1 MEFKIKKLIKDV
13 HPPVTSS
20 LPGLVHAVK
29 YSFIETVGSVTS
41 SVDFHQTLSWNGWD
55 SSSFVDYNSLTEQQ
69 VKGWVTSSYESK
81 KTTHMTSDN
90 VTHPT
95 GSWNNFITS
104 VSSSLRNMID
114 VDDDLPW

>member
-1 MEFKIKKLIKDV
+1 MVGIHLPCCDLL
-13 HPPVTSS
+13 HPD
-20 LPGLVHAVK
+20 H
-29 YSFIETVGSVTS
+29 
-41 SVDFHQTLSWNGWD
+41 
-55 SSSFVDYNSLTEQQ
+55 SLTEQQ

-81 KTTHMTSDN
+81 KTMHMTSDN

-114 VDDDLPW
+114 VDESLPW